1 MATIRVNF
9 NKKVKM
15 HEACANDELR
25 PVMACI
31 YFKDGYAY
39 ASNGHILVKNKV
51 SEISSIPE
59 DQIEQ
64 LNDVYLHKDIYKKI
78 LEFDEIDISADGIE
92 CRKES
97 KKAFFYFQTFEDSK
111 YPNADKVLEDML
123 NQPTATIPK
132 CGFNVK
138 YLSRLHN
145 AIPDSD
151 NFYFRFKGS
160 YPAVSAVLES
170 TNTDISS
177 VGIIMGLDI
186 SEEGQ

>member
-15 HEACANDELR
+15 HEACANDGLR
-25 PVMACI
+25 PVMECI

-39 ASNGHILVKNKV
+39 ASDGHILVKNKV
-51 SEISSIPE
+51 SEISSISE
-59 DQIEQ
+59 EQIAQ
-64 LNDVYLHKDIYKKI
+64 LDNVYLHKDIYKKI
-78 LEFDEIDISADGIE
+78 LEFDLIDISAEGIE
-92 CRKES
+92 CQKES

-138 YLSRLHN
+138 YLSRLHK
-145 AIPDSD
+145 ALPDSD
-151 NFYFRFKGS
+151 SFYFRFKGD
-160 YPAVSAVLES
+160 YPCISAVLES
-170 TNTDISS
+170 KNTYLSS
-177 VGIIMGLDI
+177 IGVIQGIMV
-186 SEEGQ
+186 EE

>member
-1 MATIRVNF
+1 MATKRVNF
-9 NKKVKM
+9 NKNAKM
-15 HEACANDELR
+15 HEACAKDELI

-39 ASNGHILVKNKV
+39 ASNAHILVKNKV

-97 KKAFFYFQTFEDSK
+97 KKAFFYFQTFEKSK
-111 YPNADKVLEDML
+111 YPNADKVLDDML
-123 NQPTATIPK
+123 NKQTATIPK
-132 CGFNVK
+132 CGFNIE
-138 YLSRLHN
+138 YLSRLHK

-151 NFYFRFKGS
+151 SFIFRFKGS
-160 YPAVSAVLES
+160 YPVISAVLES
-170 TNTDISS
+170 ADTDISS
-177 VGIIMGLDI
+177 IGLIMGLTL
-186 SEEGQ
+186 E